1 MIGNSLART
10 QRLQNKYILP
20 YAKKNNVTMVNG
32 TVIFWIRNMPDY
44 LALPGGQRNKE
55 GQSRLNILKIYYEF
69 SWSY

>member
-32 TVIFWIRNMPDY
+32 AVIFWIRNMPDY
-44 LALPGGQRNKE
+44 LALPGGWPNKC
-55 GQSRLNILKIYYEF
+55 
-69 SWSY
+69 